1 MLNGRLGR
9 LWNLRKT
16 SFEALVATEKD
27 QDQDRRQAEAGR
39 KSDLRLLCGNR
50 IGSRM
55 KRKHWTFKIISRQ
68 FETFSWQDLVGMFNY
83 SVIFSNTSRLGYFS
97 SIFMF
102 QCFQLN
108 GQWQGP
114 AWCLARVLDI
124 QFSHFPSQ
132 VPCLSFYTIRTS
144 FPALLSKVW
153 IVRSSECHVSR
164 ATCHA
169 SPSILNICGDV
180 DVGDMRK
187 CLIHVHNQSENQQT
201 MSNNN
206 HSKIIMKTEW
216 REVWCLSSYFSTW
229 TNRYLLYD
237 IMTCQIVIKF
247 GSSGRLRGPNA
258 V

>member
-16 SFEALVATEKD
+16 SFEALVAAEKG

-102 QCFQLN
+102 SVFSVKWPVTGASVVSGSGVMLETA
-108 GQWQGP
+108 GYSVFTFPPPGP
-114 AWCLARVLDI
+114 MFEFLHNTDKFLC
-124 QFSHFPSQ
+124 P
-132 VPCLSFYTIRTS
+132 T
-144 FPALLSKVW
+144 ALLSKVW

-164 ATCHA
+164 ATCHT
-169 SPSILNICGDV
+169 SPSIPDNCG

-201 MSNNN
+201 MSKNN
-206 HSKIIMKTEW
+206 HPKIMKTE
-216 REVWCLSSYFSTW
+216 CKILNFK
-229 TNRYLLYD
+229 LLL
-237 IMTCQIVIKF
+237 
-247 GSSGRLRGPNA
+247 G
-258 V
+258 